1 MSWIQ
6 KQKLPQ
12 HPREA
17 VEGRVMQKPFEV
29 TKPQKNQ
36 VQATDSHDESKAV
49 MEKES
54 FTKDV
59 DDEESAVTD

>member
-1 MSWIQ
+1 
-6 KQKLPQ
+6 
-12 HPREA
+12 
-17 VEGRVMQKPFEV
+17 MQKPFEV
-29 TKPQKNQ
+29 TKPHKNQ